1 MVILF
6 QRQLQ
11 DDNNAI
17 TAEYDLYSDGDE
29 YDSIERQGKA
39 DEGSFN
45 IFNNSFNKFK
55 FYQLIFLFIIR
66 YISIFFILGD
76 DYVDYG
82 PQDESEAALGLP
94 SDSRSIRDQLVDEF
108 SCEGR
113 PYGKEI

>member
-1 MVILF
+1 MI
-6 QRQLQ
+6 
-11 DDNNAI
+11 
-17 TAEYDLYSDGDE
+17 G
-29 YDSIERQGKA
+29 
-39 DEGSFN
+39 
-45 IFNNSFNKFK
+45 
-55 FYQLIFLFIIR
+55 

-82 PQDESEAALGLP
+82 PQDETEAALGLP